1 MRLFKRFPEPIT
13 AGERDYLDIA
23 VTSERLKKNP
33 HLLEDIERNCL
44 QEKKIDFRR
53 ILDTLHLVPYDPY
66 GDRDVLIPE
75 LRRFVKEQEEKE
87 AYYRSLRRGGN
98 KQASV
103 NLQTIQSL

>member
-33 HLLEDIERNCL
+33 HLLEDIERKCL

-75 LRRFVKEQEEKE
+75 LRRFVKEQKE
-87 AYYRSLRRGGN
+87 RDAYYRALRKAGN
-98 KQASV
+98 KRVSA
-103 NLQTIQSL
+103 NLRTISNE